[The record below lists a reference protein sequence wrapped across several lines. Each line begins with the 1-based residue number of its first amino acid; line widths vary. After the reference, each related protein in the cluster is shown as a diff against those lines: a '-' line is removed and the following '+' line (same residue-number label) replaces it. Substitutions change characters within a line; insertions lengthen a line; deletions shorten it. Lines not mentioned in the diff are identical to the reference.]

1 MTSTGWIETASQ
13 ETAIVAAFTAA
24 LIAAA
29 TVLYMMRRRNPGGL
43 QGQHA
48 VITGG
53 SEGLCIFY
61 L

>member
-1 MTSTGWIETASQ
+1 MTSKGWIENAAQ
-13 ETAIVAAFTAA
+13 ETTITAAVTAA

-29 TVLYMMRRRNPGGL
+29 TVLYIMRRLKSDGL

-61 L
+61 I